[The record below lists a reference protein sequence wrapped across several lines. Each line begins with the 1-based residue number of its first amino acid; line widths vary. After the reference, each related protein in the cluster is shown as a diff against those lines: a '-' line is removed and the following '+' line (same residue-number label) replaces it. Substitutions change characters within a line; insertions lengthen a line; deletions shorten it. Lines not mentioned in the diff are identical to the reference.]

1 MTLVLQPVRVA
12 TGTDEE
18 GMLVFSG
25 DRLVAV
31 LVRLS
36 PGHDELAGHWFLETG
51 YGPLS
56 GPDHPTFPDPAS
68 AQVWI
73 SRQLGERAVAR

>member
-12 TGTDEE
+12 TGSDEE
-18 GMLVFSG
+18 GMLVFSE

-36 PGHDELAGHWFLETG
+36 DTHEEIAGHWFLETG

-56 GPDHPTFPDPAS
+56 GPDHPTFPDAVG

-73 SRQLGERAVAR
+73 SRRLGGTAESV